1 MAMATAM
8 AATATA
14 TVFFLT
20 VPVPLA
26 TTRLTV
32 TAAATHLM
40 STMSA
45 PTTTNF
51 PFSMVHGIE
60 HIHHYDVVQATHL
73 VINAV
78 VPQSADNWPS
88 FLLSFL
94 LRTVTTPIKNFLSR
108 AKTSLSSFLPS
119 LPSCRMSLN
128 CHGILR
134 LHESKL
140 SSALPSRTSLN
151 CHDTSGCMT
160 LNCPPLHSALSV
172 NPSRAYG
179 PRDCLTIRTDSTTS
193 CASIQNPCPDL
204 DPSSS
209 TDSLQTH
216 DSLITPESLP
226 HLPSP
231 IGSLEEGSMNNS
243 ASMAQVTQDTQVG
256 STQVGT
262 DSLAYDSLVTALS
275 RLSLEPRPKPLSDPH
290 RIISDPYWI
299 SIMTPHPLH
308 PDLDPIGRCPCST
321 FVMHPT

>member
-119 LPSCRMSLN
+119 LLSPCV
-128 CHGILR
+128 LR

-140 SSALPSRTSLN
+140 PSVLPSRMSLN
-151 CHDTSGCMT
+151 CQDTSGCMT
-160 LNCPPLHSALSV
+160 LNCPPLHS
-172 NPSRAYG
+172 
-179 PRDCLTIRTDSTTS
+179 T
-193 CASIQNPCPDL
+193 
-204 DPSSS
+204 
-209 TDSLQTH
+209 
-216 DSLITPESLP
+216 
-226 HLPSP
+226 
-231 IGSLEEGSMNNS
+231 
-243 ASMAQVTQDTQVG
+243 
-256 STQVGT
+256 
-262 DSLAYDSLVTALS
+262 
-275 RLSLEPRPKPLSDPH
+275 
-290 RIISDPYWI
+290 
-299 SIMTPHPLH
+299 
-308 PDLDPIGRCPCST
+308 
-321 FVMHPT
+321 